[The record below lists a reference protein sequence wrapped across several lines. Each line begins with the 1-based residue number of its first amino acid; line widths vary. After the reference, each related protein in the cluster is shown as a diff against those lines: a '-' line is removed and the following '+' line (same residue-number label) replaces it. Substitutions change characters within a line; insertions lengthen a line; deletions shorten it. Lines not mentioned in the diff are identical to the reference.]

1 VIKKSWK
8 EDEKELFFSFE
19 VYLDFVPAT
28 LYIEIRWEDC

>member
-1 VIKKSWK
+1 MKKNF
-8 EDEKELFFSFE
+8 FFSFE